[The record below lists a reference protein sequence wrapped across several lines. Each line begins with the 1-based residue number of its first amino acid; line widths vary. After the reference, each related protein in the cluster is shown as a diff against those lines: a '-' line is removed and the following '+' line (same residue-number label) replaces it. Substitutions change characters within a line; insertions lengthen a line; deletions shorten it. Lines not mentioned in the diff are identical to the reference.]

1 MEDINFI
8 DFLEQRGCIKES
20 TPNIKETFKTSK
32 KVYLGFDP
40 TATSLHI
47 GHLIPMMV
55 LKNLLRYRHSPFAL
69 IGGVTAMIGDPS
81 FKSTERVFIDPEE
94 LEYNQQCIYN
104 QLDTLFCGKI
114 KIFNNKEWLKN
125 ITITEFLR
133 DVGKYITINYM
144 SSKES
149 VKRRIETGISFTEFT
164 YQLIQAYDF
173 YYLFSNYNIDV
184 QIGGDDKW
192 GNLTTGIELIK
203 KKLNKEVNAFSV
215 PLLTN
220 SKGKKFGKT
229 EKGNCVWLDKQKTS
243 IYDFY
248 QFFINCDDDEII
260 KIYPFLSE
268 DDNEEINEKI
278 NKHKENPE
286 NRLLQKSLAFEV
298 TNYVHSKEDAN
309 QIEKISNI
317 LFSNDHSSF
326 FNSINNLS
334 YNDFNVLLDIVKYK
348 EVKIKLNEGYTI
360 LDFLNNTIVPELFD
374 SKSDIKRYVNDN
386 NNKLMINSFY
396 VSDLFTSFSISPLC
410 NYFYIIQKGR
420 KKYTIVKVIES

>member
-1 MEDINFI
+1 MENINFI

-55 LKNLLRYRHSPFAL
+55 LKNLLRYGHSPFAV

-149 VKRRIETGISFTEFT
+149 VKRRIEKGISFTEFT

-173 YYLFSNYNIDV
+173 YYLFSNYNIDI
-184 QIGGDDKW
+184 QIGGDDQW

-203 KKLNKEVNAFSV
+203 KKLNKEVHAFSL
-215 PLLTN
+215 PLLTD

-248 QFFINCDDDEII
+248 QFFINCDDAEII
-260 KIYPFLSE
+260 KLYPFLSE
-268 DDNEEINEKI
+268 DDNEEIDKKI
-278 NKHKENPE
+278 IKHKENP
-286 NRLLQKSLAFEV
+286 NIRSLQKNLAFEV
-298 TNYVHSKEDAN
+298 TSYVHSKEEAI
-309 QIEKISNI
+309 QIEKVSNI

-326 FNSINNLS
+326 FDNINKLNF
-334 YNDFNVLLDIVKYK
+334 NDFNVLLEVVKYK
-348 EVKIKLNEGYTI
+348 EVKVDLNEEYTI
-360 LDFLNNTIVPELFD
+360 WDFLNLTVIPELFD
-374 SKSDIKRYVNDN
+374 SKGDIKRYVSDD
-386 NNKLMINSFY
+386 NNKLTINSFP
-396 VSDLFTSFSISPLC
+396 VLDPFISFSVSP
-410 NYFYIIQKGR
+410 FYDNFYVIQKG
-420 KKYTIVKVIES
+420 KKKNIIIKVIK